1 MDDNRAVTIVVKT
14 GENEGD
20 EFTKVLSNENV
31 WSQSTLIKDMLSLR
45 DGEEGE
51 DEDYPI
57 HLAIPHQK
65 VRALNR
71 VLEWMEGMA
80 GFEGWRREAQ
90 RDGKSEERRK
100 WINTYMERI
109 SVSPQRRGR
118 GFVLLFMTI
127 EVANYMAVE
136 VLLDELC
143 KYLANMMA
151 TRTPLEISRDFD
163 IEKPDVDTPA
173 GREKQQE
180 LEQLFNDLK
189 LDRDAEMGPPI
200 TSAGR
205 VSRYEEQ
212 GGEPDG
218 FIYKDARQADPA
230 PVPSEPAVVSEPTAW
245 SDAEKAWML
254 TASSDGDEE
263 EGDDG
268 FYDVNEVEPPAAPSR
283 AVTSPGELAAAAAE
297 SRRRAAYAQAAATP
311 A

>member
-1 MDDNRAVTIVVKT
+1 MDRAVTIVGGT

-20 EFTKVLSNENV
+20 EITKVLSNRNV
-31 WSQSTLIKDMLSLR
+31 WSQSALIMGLLNVR
-45 DGEEGE
+45 DGDDDE
-51 DEDYPI
+51 DEDFPI

-65 VRALNR
+65 FRALNR
-71 VLEWMEGMA
+71 VVEWMEAMGK
-80 GFEGWRREAQ
+80 FEVWQREAQ
-90 RDGKSEERRK
+90 TDGKSEEKQK
-100 WINTYMERI
+100 WIKKYMEGI

-127 EVANYMAVE
+127 EVANYMAVD

-163 IEKPDVDTPA
+163 IENPDVDTPA

-212 GGEPDG
+212 GGEGDG
-218 FIYKDARQADPA
+218 FIPGDVDARSSSPD
-230 PVPSEPAVVSEPTAW
+230 PVPSEPA
-245 SDAEKAWML
+245 
-254 TASSDGDEE
+254 GEE
-263 EGDDG
+263 EEDDDDG

>member
-1 MDDNRAVTIVVKT
+1 
-14 GENEGD
+14 
-20 EFTKVLSNENV
+20 
-31 WSQSTLIKDMLSLR
+31 
-45 DGEEGE
+45 
-51 DEDYPI
+51 
-57 HLAIPHQK
+57 
-65 VRALNR
+65 
-71 VLEWMEGMA
+71 MEGMA

-109 SVSPQRRGR
+109 SISPPRGGS

-245 SDAEKAWML
+245 SDAENAWMMP
-254 TASSDGDEE
+254 TASADGDEE

-268 FYDVNEVEPPAAPSR
+268 FYDVNEVEPETVPEAVTAR
-283 AVTSPGELAAAAAE
+283 AVTRPGELAAAAAE
-297 SRRRAAYAQAAATP
+297 SRQRCTRSADGRLP
-311 A
+311 PGCSGGR